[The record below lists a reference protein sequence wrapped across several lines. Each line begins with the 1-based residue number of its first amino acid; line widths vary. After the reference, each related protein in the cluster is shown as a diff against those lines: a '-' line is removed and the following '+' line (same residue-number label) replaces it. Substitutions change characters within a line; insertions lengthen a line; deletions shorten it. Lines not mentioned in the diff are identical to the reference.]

1 MQSWEARVAVCA
13 IGSQHPRE
21 HSDEALVFLLRNA
34 IDQTTFDDLFQE
46 LFRRYHLRVT
56 AWCCRMTRNSE
67 RALDLAQEIFLL
79 AFRRLDSFR
88 GDARF
93 GTWLYA
99 ITRNHCLNAL
109 KKWRAE
115 PVEKGETLPFD
126 LRGSHGMEVHSAME
140 RSQSFEN
147 MWKLI
152 EARLSPVEARIMT
165 LHYGYDMP
173 LAAITRQLMLSNRSG
188 AKAYIVSA
196 RRKLSALLR
205 GDETKSPARPIPKLA
220 MGAGAGH

>member
-1 MQSWEARVAVCA
+1 MITWEARFAVCT
-13 IGSQHPRE
+13 IGSQQLRE
-21 HSDEALVFLLRNA
+21 NSDEALVFLLRNA
-34 IDQTTFDDLFQE
+34 LDQTTFDDLFHE
-46 LFRRYHLRVT
+46 LFRRYHPRVT
-56 AWCCRMTRNSE
+56 AWCSRMTHDPE
-67 RALDLAQEIFLL
+67 HALDLAQEVFLL

-109 KKWRAE
+109 KKWRTE
-115 PVEKGETLPFD
+115 PVKKGEIIPFD
-126 LRGSHGMEVHSAME
+126 LRGSHGMEVHFEME

-152 EARLSPVEARIMT
+152 EARLSPLEARIMA
-165 LHYGYDMP
+165 LHYAYGMP
-173 LAAITRQLMLSNRSG
+173 LAAITRQLVLSNASG

-205 GDETKSPARPIPKLA
+205 CDETKSTACQVPDRA
-220 MGAGAGH
+220 MAGGAGR